1 MSFKRIL
8 IIFIISL
15 FFCGYIF
22 ADDTKDYSSFMDKG
36 FVIKADASYSYSAWI
51 PNKSYLLDY
60 TTKGLPLA
68 KFDAEV
74 TFKRVFP
81 TIRVSWETAF
91 FDINN
96 IGNTRGLFYEHEKN
110 DGLKSSYNKIR
121 GIVGLGRIFGN
132 NFQHQYYNPWRTNSN
147 VSLYYNRETF
157 RIGVTPTVSGLKYCD
172 FEETDLKGFP
182 EGRYVYQYTKFEEMG
197 VDINSNGKMILPA
210 IFSLFFLDSNN
221 KMDFG
226 ITALDTT
233 IGPYFSMWQK
243 PYSVTQMVSNGDNNA
258 SENIIYST
266 KFTSFGAVEKW
277 CYAGEYFYFNNKI
290 NWGFAIAQLSKSHV
304 LIDSTSLIYMQ
315 FNIEPEVGFHLPLL
329 NHHLIISGYAS
340 GNWGGMY
347 GVTINA
353 NTNDSQ
359 ILTFSSFINSDLILK
374 ASLAVTYIM

>member
-8 IIFIISL
+8 TIFIISL

-172 FEETDLKGFP
+172 FEETDLHRRMARGRRRPYPHPDARGARLPQRIGVRSHPAVRSRPP
-182 EGRYVYQYTKFEEMG
+182 EKCL
-197 VDINSNGKMILPA
+197 I
-210 IFSLFFLDSNN
+210 
-221 KMDFG
+221 
-226 ITALDTT
+226 
-233 IGPYFSMWQK
+233 
-243 PYSVTQMVSNGDNNA
+243 SVS
-258 SENIIYST
+258 
-266 KFTSFGAVEKW
+266 
-277 CYAGEYFYFNNKI
+277 
-290 NWGFAIAQLSKSHV
+290 
-304 LIDSTSLIYMQ
+304 
-315 FNIEPEVGFHLPLL
+315 
-329 NHHLIISGYAS
+329 
-340 GNWGGMY
+340 
-347 GVTINA
+347 
-353 NTNDSQ
+353 
-359 ILTFSSFINSDLILK
+359 
-374 ASLAVTYIM
+374 